1 MRKKVLAL
9 LLCSFCVVS
18 GIAMTDCA
26 DALQKNQ
33 AESRVESKKALEESS
48 YQLSAN
54 ISNTGKECKVSI
66 LISGNE
72 PQLDSLQFKIRYD
85 SEVMELTEITDYKR
99 IGANSV
105 FSSKKTDN
113 PFTCMWY
120 VGYGEK
126 PEPANGTLIDFLFCA
141 KKGKSISNSVFLIEG
156 IKGFYNTVQNI
167 DGKEQATE
175 TKVQLE
181 NMTYEV
187 VPLLYG
193 DIDNNGKVDFA
204 DVLCLKRHVAKWSG
218 YENINTELA
227 NLNHDDSIDEK
238 DILILERYVAG
249 WENYETSSE

>member
-9 LLCSFCVVS
+9 LLSSFCVVS

-33 AESRVESKKALEESS
+33 AESR
-48 YQLSAN
+48 
-54 ISNTGKECKVSI
+54 
-66 LISGNE
+66 
-72 PQLDSLQFKIRYD
+72 
-85 SEVMELTEITDYKR
+85 
-99 IGANSV
+99 
-105 FSSKKTDN
+105 
-113 PFTCMWY
+113 
-120 VGYGEK
+120 
-126 PEPANGTLIDFLFCA
+126 
-141 KKGKSISNSVFLIEG
+141 IEG
-156 IKGFYNTVQNI
+156 IKGFYNTVHNI

-175 TKVQLE
+175 TKVELE

-193 DIDNNGKVDFA
+193 DVDNNGKVDFA

-249 WENYETSSE
+249 WKNYETSSE